1 MLTLLL
7 DCPSLTLR
15 AITKGSEPNE
25 YKQFDEV
32 QFFHPV
38 ISLLLDKFPTLLN
51 KLQVKEMIIT
61 GFNHMIFPF
70 NGFHGVAHFVAIP
83 L

>member
-1 MLTLLL
+1 MLL

-15 AITKGSEPNE
+15 ARTKGSEPNE

-38 ISLLLDKFPTLLN
+38 IPFYLINTQHY
-51 KLQVKEMIIT
+51 QVLFK
-61 GFNHMIFPF
+61 
-70 NGFHGVAHFVAIP
+70 
-83 L
+83 